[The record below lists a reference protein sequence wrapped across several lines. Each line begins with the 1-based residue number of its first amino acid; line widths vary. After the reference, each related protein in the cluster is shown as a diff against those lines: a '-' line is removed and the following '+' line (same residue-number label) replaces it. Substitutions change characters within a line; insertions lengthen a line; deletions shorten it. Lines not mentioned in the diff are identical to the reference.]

1 MSSCTSIY
9 SDLSLTSIFCKHREV
24 LWLARMDDAA
34 EVKAVL
40 KKYEAVL
47 VDSWFP
53 IRNSDRP
60 PNNSAGGVFLAR
72 DV

>member
-1 MSSCTSIY
+1 MRK
-9 SDLSLTSIFCKHREV
+9 LAPLLRGKLRLREV

-40 KKYEAVL
+40 KRYEAVL
-47 VDSWFP
+47 VESWFP

-60 PNNSAGGVFLAR
+60 PNNSAGGVFLVR